1 MFLSIL
7 IEKIQDLKLYE
18 FGKSYH
24 KIDGEYVENQHL
36 IILLTGNIY
45 SEIGIV
51 QKLK

>member
-7 IEKIQDLKLYE
+7 IEKNQDLKLYE

-24 KIDGEYVENQHL
+24 KIEGEYVENQHL

-45 SEIGIV
+45 FRVGIV
-51 QKLK
+51 QTLK